1 MTDEFAPFSTLR
13 YWWRWK
19 QFLDWQSFGSVG
31 LSPNFV
37 VVEEGGSKAK
47 SSEKNSPW
55 GFENSPTTRYI
66 VQLLFIIN
74 HIVCSTY
81 IAQQKTVTLFGI
93 KWNPALF
100 IVISAKALLRGE
112 IPSWRPQKELLLVS
126 LLLMTQT
133 KCRINVSS
141 RPWLLGLRRKWSM
154 IDGLDPD

>member
-1 MTDEFAPFSTLR
+1 MSLSKREPGYTALVLFWITINDHAYSQICHSILRKLCRLWRTSLPPFATLR

-37 VVEEGGSKAK
+37 VAIAVVEGGSKAK

-100 IVISAKALLRGE
+100 IVISAAN
-112 IPSWRPQKELLLVS
+112 S
-126 LLLMTQT
+126 L
-133 KCRINVSS
+133 
-141 RPWLLGLRRKWSM
+141 
-154 IDGLDPD
+154 